1 MKLQKLG
8 GYAALISIGA
18 HIAVIISEIIVQK
31 RFGDELS
38 GPVERMAAWSTSP
51 TLHFMLTIEGII
63 CIAFSILWLIVF
75 FALHER
81 MQSSAPHL
89 TRIGLISASTGTA
102 ISVAYFIIRMKGSE
116 MIFPTQD
123 ISAFRAWDA
132 IAGGLQSMS
141 YHAYGWAFLL
151 IGYAIV
157 KTSAFSRIPGWLLF
171 LAGII
176 WIWTPIAGPG
186 FMIYIPYSLIAVS
199 FAWIGIVQLR
209 PKPLN

>member
-38 GPVERMAAWSTSP
+38 GPV
-51 TLHFMLTIEGII
+51 
-63 CIAFSILWLIVF
+63 AFSILWLIVF